1 MKKHNFNAGPSIL
14 PRVAIEN
21 AAKAILDFEGI
32 GLSLLEISH
41 RTKDF
46 EAVNDEAEALFRE
59 LLHIPDNYKVLF
71 LGGGASTQFFEV
83 PYNFLEK
90 KAGYVNTGVWAKK
103 AIKEAKLFG
112 EVEVLASSED
122 KNFAYIP
129 KGYAIPSDL
138 DYLHI
143 TSNNTIYGTEYHT
156 DIDSPVP
163 LIADM
168 SSDILSRPVDVSKYA
183 MIYGGAQKNIGPA
196 GVTFVIVREDALG
209 KVSRPLPS
217 MVDYRN
223 HIASKSMFNT
233 PPVFAI
239 YVVKETLEWLK
250 SIGGVPEIQKRNKA
264 KADLLYAEIDRNP
277 LFVGTAVK
285 EDRSL
290 MNVCFSDERTVC
302 RSGTRVPRV
311 RQGQRYGRRQGAPSG
326 GRFPRVDLQCAADR
340 ERAGTEWSLHARVR
354 EDPCQI
360 GVYGNPRH
368 VPRTFAGEK
377 SHFV

>member
-122 KNFAYIP
+122 KNFTYIP

-196 GVTFVIVREDALG
+196 GVTFVIVRGGRAGQGFPSAALDGRLPQSHCQQVDVQYASRVRDLCREGDAQ
-209 KVSRPLPS
+209 VAQ
-217 MVDYRN
+217 VDRGR
-223 HIASKSMFNT
+223 A
-233 PPVFAI
+233 
-239 YVVKETLEWLK
+239 
-250 SIGGVPEIQKRNKA
+250 
-264 KADLLYAEIDRNP
+264 RNP
-277 LFVGTAVK
+277 KAQQG
-285 EDRSL
+285 ESRSAL
-290 MNVCFSDERTVC
+290 
-302 RSGTRVPRV
+302 
-311 RQGQRYGRRQGAPSG
+311 RR
-326 GRFPRVDLQCAADR
+326 
-340 ERAGTEWSLHARVR
+340 
-354 EDPCQI
+354 
-360 GVYGNPRH
+360 N
-368 VPRTFAGEK
+368 
-377 SHFV
+377 

>member
-32 GLSLLEISH
+32 GMSLLEISH

-59 LLHIPDNYKVLF
+59 LLAVPDNYKILF
-71 LGGGASTQFFEV
+71 LGGGASTQFFHV

-90 KAGYVNTGVWAKK
+90 KAGYVNTGVWSKK
-103 AIKEAKLFG
+103 AIKEAKNFG
-112 EVEVLASSED
+112 EVQVLASSED
-122 KNFAYIP
+122 KNFTYIP
-129 KGYAIPSDL
+129 KGFDIPADL

-143 TSNNTIYGTEYHT
+143 TTNNTIYGTEYKT
-156 DIDSPVP
+156 DIDSPVT

-168 SSDILSRPVDVSKYA
+168 SSDILSRPVDVSKYG

-196 GVTFVIVREDALG
+196 GVTFVIVREDILG

-223 HIASKSMFNT
+223 QIANKSMFNT

-239 YVVKETLEWLK
+239 YVVKETLKWLK
-250 SIGGVPEIQKRNKA
+250 SIGGVAEIQKRNQA
-264 KADLLYAEIDRNP
+264 KAELLYAEIDRNP

-285 EDRSL
+285 EY
-290 MNVCFSDERTVC
+290 NIC
-302 RSGTRVPRV
+302 
-311 RQGQRYGRRQGAPSG
+311 
-326 GRFPRVDLQCAADR
+326 
-340 ERAGTEWSLHARVR
+340 
-354 EDPCQI
+354 
-360 GVYGNPRH
+360 
-368 VPRTFAGEK
+368 K
-377 SHFV
+377 